1 MYDALLKISLIQLE
15 ISSNELWLVIK
26 YLEISLIR
34 FLTSAIIIVDI
45 FKSITTSRI
54 IIMTIRIIIATI
66 RNYIYG

>member
-1 MYDALLKISLIQLE
+1 M
-15 ISSNELWLVIK
+15 
-26 YLEISLIR
+26 
-34 FLTSAIIIVDI
+34 TSRNSIVDI